1 MHAWHQIELQFPEEY
16 LVSVSGYFA
25 PLSWLATKT
34 SVIRSLTF
42 KTNKRTFGPYG
53 QEEGTPF
60 DFPIEKGLIVGVKG
74 RSGELLDAIGFHLA
88 L

>member
-1 MHAWHQIELQFPEEY
+1 M
-16 LVSVSGYFA
+16 SVSGHTA
-25 PLSWLATKT
+25 PLSWLGTKT
-34 SVIRSLTF
+34 PVVRSLTF

-53 QEEGTPF
+53 KEEGTPF
-60 DFPIEKGLIVGVKG
+60 NLPIENGLIIGFKG

>member
-1 MHAWHQIELQFPEEY
+1 MHLTELQFSEEY

-60 DFPIEKGLIVGVKG
+60 NVPIEKGLIIGFIG